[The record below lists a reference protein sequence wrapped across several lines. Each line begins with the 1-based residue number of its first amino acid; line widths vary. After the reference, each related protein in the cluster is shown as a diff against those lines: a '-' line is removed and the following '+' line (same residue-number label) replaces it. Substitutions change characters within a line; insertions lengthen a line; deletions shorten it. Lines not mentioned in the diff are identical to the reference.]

1 MCLWPGVGFLF
12 ALMILVW
19 PAVAQSQEESLR
31 IYTELPRLF
40 LGQHRLKLLQKEKER
55 RSLRWQQFELLTAGH
70 APMPEPGLAGALYYR
85 IAGDQASGR
94 AAVTWALGTGT
105 DLRQIA
111 LVFDWCQDLLSPVQS
126 RAIAAKLAKG
136 IEQTG
141 RDRSI
146 SALRSRVLA
155 AVALADH
162 QQAVSERELERV
174 IQGRWR
180 GEIAPE
186 LQRGRDVIPHDDYYP
201 LYEMLHAV
209 RDNLNIDLRESAPEY
224 FKALPIYDLVSYYPA
239 TFPAPEGEYRIPA
252 SKGGGEP
259 DVRRAIMSRAAELAM
274 VPFDTNAPSSQI
286 LQGWLM
292 HDNFLLRSTLGA
304 PYEFLWANPYHPGLS
319 YYLAPLVF
327 HDENLGRLFIRSSWD
342 ESARWL
348 GYFDGELQLFENGNV
363 TVLNAQLAAEPMS
376 LDTAVVFFGKNAQK
390 FQTILNEDEEVFV
403 LGLTPRRT
411 YQVEVD
417 DEEMIEGDTDTG
429 GILELKLPHKV
440 QIGVRLHDVRAATPK
455 PRRSAQDDGAG
466 GASSPR

>member
-1 MCLWPGVGFLF
+1 MGFLF

-31 IYTELPRLF
+31 IYTEHPRLF

-126 RAIAAKLAKG
+126 RAIAAKLAKMA
-136 IEQTG
+136 
-141 RDRSI
+141 
-146 SALRSRVLA
+146 ALRSRALA

-162 QQAVSERELERV
+162 LQAVSERELERV